1 MTKVV
6 SISTAKPL
14 SALDRAVAK
23 AAASG
28 IKLDANAPK
37 AEQRKA
43 AQAAAA
49 AKPATVVPAKADRKA
64 AQAEQRKAAIAAA
77 NAKQD
82 EPKAAKLG
90 TATPEQRAANIAEA
104 KAASAKP
111 APKGKAAQ
119 AAAARRVAD
128 DKAAQQQRQLAALAK
143 LQAENIPAKLAKVSS
158 GAALVSPKGKAAAPK
173 GPRQHAATREMME
186 RAAQGKMPAAPD
198 FSAPTHKSWRKRL
211 DAIVAAAKAGNIKAL
226 RADATEPKSSSRVI
240 LCRYRDAAI
249 AALEAKAKAA
259 KAK

>member
-198 FSAPTHKSWRKRL
+198 FSAPTHKSWRM